1 MGSRPWA
8 SRARP
13 TARSSRSSSTAPPS
27 ASAPSTTWPAS
38 SCAVRSRTSSRS
50 AQAFAKGEGTWDEIE
65 AKLLNGQK
73 LQGTITAKDVAT
85 VLKTKGKE
93 AEFPLFMRIHEI
105 AFEGKAVSSII
116 DL

>member
-1 MGSRPWA
+1 MQ
-8 SRARP
+8 
-13 TARSSRSSSTAPPS
+13 PS
-27 ASAPSTTWPAS
+27 NPNPNPDPNPDPNPNPNPD
-38 SCAVRSRTSSRS
+38 
-50 AQAFAKGEGTWDEIE
+50 QIE

-85 VLKTKGKE
+85 VLTSKGKE

-105 AFEGKAVSSII
+105 AFEGKPVSSII

>member
-1 MGSRPWA
+1 MW
-8 SRARP
+8 
-13 TARSSRSSSTAPPS
+13 T
-27 ASAPSTTWPAS
+27 
-38 SCAVRSRTSSRS
+38 SRTLTPRTRTRTRTLTLTLTLN
-50 AQAFAKGEGTWDEIE
+50 AKPNPNPNPNQIE

-85 VLKTKGKE
+85 VLTSKGKE

-105 AFEGKAVSSII
+105 AFEGKHVSSII

>member
-1 MGSRPWA
+1 MPACGAVALPGGRVLW
-8 SRARP
+8 RMRRDARERGEVEVE
-13 TARSSRSSSTAPPS
+13 ALEA
-27 ASAPSTTWPAS
+27 WLWLGLG
-38 SCAVRSRTSSRS
+38 
-50 AQAFAKGEGTWDEIE
+50 FANPDPNPNPDPNQIE

-85 VLKTKGKE
+85 VLTSKGKE

-105 AFEGKAVSSII
+105 AFEGKPVSSII